1 MKVAA
6 AVNAAA
12 VSGLSSAQASMPLV
26 AAMMQSTASSRLRR
40 VRCLAFWSAKFTIVE
55 PSDAIAASGCRKRP
69 QPFRGGARGMAVAK
83 FSELLIIPVPI
94 IWRMRN

>member
-55 PSDAIAASGCRKRP
+55 PSDAIAASG
-69 QPFRGGARGMAVAK
+69 
-83 FSELLIIPVPI
+83 
-94 IWRMRN
+94 